1 MLRDHLLSWSGADVE
16 EWCLTAPFPPNSKCS
31 TLLKGMDGTA
41 LWNLTI
47 EELRVLE
54 SEGASEGHMPQEELE
69 QLLVAVSSLRAKYE
83 RDDLIA
89 ALNIQSE
96 VEPSLADAQ
105 AHVRQEGFDQAYSHM
120 VHSHEIDKQRA
131 SYADAE
137 LASRL
142 AREASLGAMDLRLA
156 QVEEQR
162 RLDHELARRLQHG
175 GEDQVQ
181 NIIDTHGQDVLTEP
195 AFEAEETVRLEERD
209 AGAAGGAGDKVECFV
224 CMDMAEDCTTFDC
237 NHSMCRECLKDLFR
251 VALSDVSMLPVTCCG
266 VPLRPQVVR
275 KVLTQE
281 EEAVM
286 IERLREKDM
295 ANKMFCPKPQCSH
308 LIDLDVLT
316 RNGFPA
322 SGKDIA
328 CVACQSMLCIVCKAE
343 AHDASVPCQPAAEDP
358 ALVALAYDQGW
369 RRCEN
374 CLTYVALKHG
384 CNHITCICGHEFCY
398 TCGVAWQDPKAC
410 ACDLWSERMLLREE
424 ERRLEVAEE
433 QLGRPLQ
440 LAERAAL
447 RQQLNV
453 ANHQG
458 QECSHRSKETLQ
470 YREFAGNRRR
480 TCNNCDQSIRHYCYE
495 CTECGFR
502 VCQVCRYNRR
512 LP

>member
-1 MLRDHLLSWSGADVE
+1 M
-16 EWCLTAPFPPNSKCS
+16 FP
-31 TLLKGMDGTA
+31 T
-41 LWNLTI
+41 
-47 EELRVLE
+47 
-54 SEGASEGHMPQEELE
+54 
-69 QLLVAVSSLRAKYE
+69 
-83 RDDLIA
+83 
-89 ALNIQSE
+89 
-96 VEPSLADAQ
+96 
-105 AHVRQEGFDQAYSHM
+105 
-120 VHSHEIDKQRA
+120 
-131 SYADAE
+131 
-137 LASRL
+137 
-142 AREASLGAMDLRLA
+142 
-156 QVEEQR
+156 
-162 RLDHELARRLQHG
+162 
-175 GEDQVQ
+175 
-181 NIIDTHGQDVLTEP
+181 
-195 AFEAEETVRLEERD
+195 
-209 AGAAGGAGDKVECFV
+209 
-224 CMDMAEDCTTFDC
+224 
-237 NHSMCRECLKDLFR
+237 
-251 VALSDVSMLPVTCCG
+251 
-266 VPLRPQVVR
+266 
-275 KVLTQE
+275 
-281 EEAVM
+281 
-286 IERLREKDM
+286 
-295 ANKMFCPKPQCSH
+295 
-308 LIDLDVLT
+308 
-316 RNGFPA
+316 

-398 TCGVAWQDPKAC
+398 ACGVAWQDPKAC

-440 LAERAAL
+440 QAERAAL